1 MSQKISKMVLPFS
14 VLAENRSEPF
24 MDEME
29 RASIYCFTELERQK
43 GGGLILKKPEEETV
57 FLTKFFY
64 PLWLVPW
71 NRLNL
76 IFDGLKTKDHPLNY
90 KGIPEAKT
98 FLENL
103 QRSSKTMETY
113 MAFLSDNLS
122 YFQVPSDEKTM
133 MIEALISNQ
142 TFLSEFDQYLSE
154 VREAEA
160 SSPIVFLPSLIE
172 ETAILAT
179 IQELEKLKSDF
190 KTDLGLLHESMKQLS
205 RTTRNFVKA
214 IRGEIRTIK
223 EEFGEKIKKQ
233 EEVVA
238 PKLKRINEEYDE
250 QIVKLTKKFEE
261 QLLPLQKEQVK
272 LEKLKE
278 QAIKKIERCNI
289 EAKTCAANNDVVGER
304 KWKEKANET
313 KKELSEVEKQIKA
326 VEERIKAVEESKSL
340 ETFKL
345 RSEWEARIKEAKRD
359 LLELESS
366 RDAKIQI
373 HEEEIERLEGLTA
386 SIIQQINNVV
396 KLREA
401 DLINL
406 DKLGIQQKYKT
417 VNLVYIPFYMA
428 CYQFETKKRYIV
440 FPPSVANSMGF
451 IAKLKGA
458 LGKAKVKQLL
468 VPRFK
473 AVTSLLE
480 GLLGLI
486 ERDAAFAREI
496 YEAGEKANI
505 LKGASALEEI
515 KKGLEKLKSEG
526 WLSEKE
532 YAAFGQKLV

>member
-1 MSQKISKMVLPFS
+1 M
-14 VLAENRSEPF
+14 
-24 MDEME
+24 
-29 RASIYCFTELERQK
+29 
-43 GGGLILKKPEEETV
+43 
-57 FLTKFFY
+57 
-64 PLWLVPW
+64 
-71 NRLNL
+71 
-76 IFDGLKTKDHPLNY
+76 
-90 KGIPEAKT
+90 
-98 FLENL
+98 
-103 QRSSKTMETY
+103 QRSSRAMETY
-113 MAFLSDNLS
+113 MAFLSDHLS
-122 YFQVPSDEKTM
+122 YFQVPSEEKTM
-133 MIEALISNQ
+133 MIEALISEQ
-142 TFLSEFDQYLSE
+142 AFLGEFDQYLSE
-154 VREAEA
+154 AMEAEE
-160 SSPIVFLPSLIE
+160 SSPKMVFLPSLID
-172 ETAILAT
+172 ETAIMAT

-190 KTDLGLLHESMKQLS
+190 KTDLALLHESMKQLS

-214 IRGEIRTIK
+214 IRGEVRAIK

-250 QIVKLTKKFEE
+250 QIVKLTKKFEA

-313 KKELSEVEKQIKA
+313 KKELSEVEKQIEA

-386 SIIQQINNVV
+386 NIIQQINNVV

-401 DLINL
+401 DLINI

-417 VNLVYIPFYMA
+417 ANLVYIPFYLA
-428 CYQFETKKRYIV
+428 CYQFETKKRYMV
-440 FPPSVANSMGF
+440 FPPSVANSMSF

-480 GLLGLI
+480 GLPALI

-496 YEAGEKANI
+496 YEAGDKANL
-505 LKGASALEEI
+505 LKGASAREEI
-515 KKGLEKLKSEG
+515 KNGLEKLKFEG

-532 YAAFGQKLV
+532 FANFSQKLT

>member
-386 SIIQQINNVV
+386 SIIQQISNVV